1 MSAVLAYPITTTAAT
16 LSPAGRLATGLAGL
30 MFTLGAMLPPPAE
43 ASALL
48 DRVKTNEALA
58 KSLCTQFREVNA
70 SGQSVWAK
78 PVVERIAQSQNLS
91 TMDAEVLISY
101 VIGLHCIDV
110 R

>member
-1 MSAVLAYPITTTAAT
+1 MSAVLAFPITTTAAS
-16 LSPAGRLATGLAGL
+16 LSPAGRLSTCLAAL
-30 MFTLGAMLPPPAE
+30 VFTLGALLPPPAG

-58 KSLCTQFREVNA
+58 RSLCDQFKQVNA

-78 PVVERIAQSQNLS
+78 STVEQVAKSQNLS
-91 TMDAEVLISY
+91 MMDAEVLISY
-101 VIGLHCIDV
+101 VIGLHCMDV